1 MTIHEPMTL
10 LTDWLLAG
18 VVLAFSVRLAGRSRD
33 WSVRLWATAFFAS
46 ALAAIAGGAWHGFR
60 PYLAFPADPLLWKLA
75 LNAIGLASFCL
86 LAAAVFATLAGL
98 PRNIALSVAAGKFLI
113 YAGWMVTHDAFRFV
127 IYDYGSAMLTVLLLQ
142 IPGLLRRR
150 PAAGWIAGG
159 ILVSFVAAGVQ
170 ATRLA
175 PHPFFNHNDLYHII
189 QIGAFYLLYRGGRL
203 LADRAP

>member
-1 MTIHEPMTL
+1 
-10 LTDWLLAG
+10 
-18 VVLAFSVRLAGRSRD
+18 
-33 WSVRLWATAFFAS
+33 
-46 ALAAIAGGAWHGFR
+46 
-60 PYLAFPADPLLWKLA
+60 
-75 LNAIGLASFCL
+75 
-86 LAAAVFATLAGL
+86 
-98 PRNIALSVAAGKFLI
+98 
-113 YAGWMVTHDAFRFV
+113 
-127 IYDYGSAMLTVLLLQ
+127 
-142 IPGLLRRR
+142 LRRR